1 VNKYQ
6 TYRPEI
12 DGLRAIS
19 VLAVIFYHADIV
31 ILENLFFKG
40 GFIGVDIFFVISGYL
55 ITKIILGEL
64 KKTGQF
70 SFINFY
76 RRRAR
81 RILPILFFVMLIS
94 FPFVFNYVIPNF
106 FIEYSKSIISS
117 LFFISNLYFWDL
129 GVGYDQ
135 LQSIQFQPFLHTWSL
150 SVEEQ
155 FYVLFPISLIFVFK
169 YLKEYLNVILI
180 LLFILSLGLADYMS
194 ATHASIN
201 FYSLPTRGWELL
213 AGSLLA
219 SLELKGKKK
228 INNFLG
234 SIFTIIGLVLIF
246 YSFLFYD
253 DRMLLPSLLSLP
265 AVLGVCLIIWF
276 SDKNCLATRILSSKL
291 FVGVGLISYSLYV
304 WHYPIFVIFD
314 NVHKIQLIILT
325 FILSILSYFFIE
337 KPFRNKSKN
346 SSIYSIN
353 TLIVVSVVLLILNSF
368 TIYNKG
374 FYDSTKYPKII
385 NEIILEKKS
394 EENEGSV
401 KKNIINNKKNN
412 IYIAGDSHMG
422 LLHSLL
428 KEEKKI
434 STYNL
439 ISLNASGCYYIH
451 GFNKI
456 HKGKKKPEKD
466 CDQNFQNKRKKE
478 FLSKKDSIIIIGGR
492 LPVYMSGKR
501 YDNGEGGREQ
511 KEWYIF
517 KNSKDKKLTE
527 GIQNSIKDLLE
538 SGVKV
543 VLIYPIPPVGFDVMK
558 KLFDYYKWNKK
569 NFDQYLKQN
578 PITTSNKNFLIW
590 SKTAKETLDGVKH
603 QNLYKIYPQNLFCN
617 TTIKDR
623 CILYDESYIY
633 YLDNNHLSK
642 AGNKKLINLII
653 QKIKLIEKNNN

>member
-55 ITKIILGEL
+55 ITKIILSEL

-169 YLKEYLNVILI
+169 YLKKYLNVILI
-180 LLFILSLGLADYMS
+180 SFFILSLGLADYMS

-228 INNFLG
+228 FNNLLVT
-234 SIFTIIGLVLIF
+234 IFTIIGLILIF

-276 SDKNCLATRILSSKL
+276 SDKNCLVTRILSGKL

-304 WHYPIFVIFD
+304 WHYPIFIIFD

-337 KPFRNKSKN
+337 KPFRNRSKN
-346 SSIYSIN
+346 SSIYSIT
-353 TLIVVSVVLLILNSF
+353 TLVVISAILLILNSF

-374 FYDSTKYPKII
+374 FYDPSRYPKMI
-385 NEIILEKKS
+385 NEIILEKNS
-394 EENEGSV
+394 EENLGSV

-412 IYIAGDSHMG
+412 IYIAGDSHMV
-422 LLHSLL
+422 LLHALL

-434 STYNL
+434 SNYNL
-439 ISLNASGCYYIH
+439 IPLNASGCYYIH
-451 GFNKI
+451 GFDKI
-456 HKGKKKPEKD
+456 HKGKKNPEKD
-466 CDQNFQNKRKKE
+466 CDQNFQDKRKKE
-478 FLSKKDSIIIIGGR
+478 FLSKKDSIVIIGGR

-517 KNSKDKKLTE
+517 KNSKDRKLTE

-538 SGVKV
+538 AGVKV
-543 VLIYPIPPVGFDVMK
+543 VLIYPIPPVGFDIMK
-558 KLFDYYKWNKK
+558 KLFDYYKWNKE
-569 NFDQYLKQN
+569 NFEQYLKLN
-578 PITTSNKNFLIW
+578 PITTSNKNFLNW
-590 SKTAKETLDGVKH
+590 SKTAKETLDGIKH

-617 TTIKDR
+617 TIVKDR
-623 CILYDESYIY
+623 CALYDESDIF

-653 QKIKLIEKNNN
+653 QKINLIEKNNN

>member
-1 VNKYQ
+1 MNKYQ

-19 VLAVIFYHADIV
+19 VLAVIFYHADII

-55 ITKIILGEL
+55 ITKIILNEL
-64 KKTGQF
+64 NKTGQF
-70 SFINFY
+70 SFIDFY
-76 RRRAR
+76 KRRAK
-81 RILPILFFVMLIS
+81 RILPILLFVMLIS
-94 FPFVFNYVIPNF
+94 FPFVFNYIVPNF

-117 LFFISNLYFWDL
+117 LIFISNLYFWDL
-129 GVGYDQ
+129 GIGYDQ
-135 LQSIQFQPFLHTWSL
+135 LQSLQFQPFLHTWSL

-155 FYVLFPISLIFVFK
+155 FYVLFPLSLIVVFK
-169 YLKEYLNVILI
+169 YFKEYLNVVLI
-180 LLFILSLGLADYMS
+180 LFFIISLGLADYMS

-219 SLELKGKKK
+219 SLELNGKKK
-228 INNFLG
+228 TNNFLG

-276 SDKNCLATRILSSKL
+276 SYKNCFTTRILSSKL

-304 WHYPIFVIFD
+304 WHYPIFIIFD

-337 KPFRNKSKN
+337 KPFRNKSN
-346 SSIYSIN
+346 HSSIYSIN

-374 FYDSTKYPKII
+374 FYDSFKYPKII

-394 EENEGSV
+394 VEKWGTV
-401 KKNIINNKKNN
+401 TKNIINNKKRN
-412 IYIAGDSHMG
+412 IYIAGDSHMM
-422 LLHSLL
+422 LLHALL

-434 STYNL
+434 SNYNL
-439 ISLNASGCYYIH
+439 IPLNASGCYYIH
-451 GFNKI
+451 GFDKI
-456 HKGKKKPEKD
+456 HKSKKNPEKY
-466 CDQNFQNKRKKE
+466 CDQNFQDKRKKE
-478 FLSKKDSIIIIGGR
+478 FLSKKDSIVIIGGR

-511 KEWYIF
+511 KEWFIF

-538 SGVKV
+538 AGVKV
-543 VLIYPIPPVGFDVMK
+543 VLIYPVPPVGFDIMK
-558 KLFDYYKWNKK
+558 KLFDYYKWNKED
-569 NFDQYLKQN
+569 FEQYLKLN
-578 PITTSNKNFLIW
+578 PITTSNKNFLNW
-590 SKTAKETLDGVKH
+590 SKTARETLDGIKH

-617 TTIKDR
+617 TTVKDR
-623 CILYDESYIY
+623 CALYDESGVF

-642 AGNKKLINLII
+642 VGNKKLINLII
-653 QKIKLIEKNNN
+653 QKINLIEKNNN